1 MAKASKFLVVPDKFR
16 GSLSASQASHAI
28 KMGILAANKDAH
40 VVEFSMTDGGDA
52 FVDTIAKAKKGAKVI
67 RLKTIDPT
75 GQTLTA
81 KCALLDEDTALVGLT
96 EASGINLVSEP
107 ERNPS
112 KLTNIGTGQILAKLV
127 ERGYKTIIVGVG
139 GSATNDGGIGL
150 LIPLGFKF
158 LDKDGNDIEPNG
170 AGIAKLA
177 KIVPPAAMIS
187 TNFIVATDIS
197 TPLLGENG
205 AALQF
210 AEQKGATREE
220 AEQLEANMKHLVDVA
235 QKSFGKSLH
244 DAPGAG
250 SAGGCGYGLM
260 TFLDAKRV
268 SGFDLFAK
276 YADLE
281 SHIKSCNI
289 LITGE
294 GKFDKTDAQGKGPY
308 ALAAEVSRQ
317 IAFVQHS
324 DNLLSSSAVTVWS
337 PSAGF
342 VTFVTFRKTVVSI
355 TYFYP
360 FVKFLGSNDFLSK
373 HFSSKIFAPPS
384 SFLSN
389 LSYK

>member
-177 KIVPPAAMIS
+177 K
-187 TNFIVATDIS
+187 
-197 TPLLGENG
+197 
-205 AALQF
+205 
-210 AEQKGATREE
+210 
-220 AEQLEANMKHLVDVA
+220 
-235 QKSFGKSLH
+235 
-244 DAPGAG
+244 
-250 SAGGCGYGLM
+250 
-260 TFLDAKRV
+260 
-268 SGFDLFAK
+268 
-276 YADLE
+276 
-281 SHIKSCNI
+281 
-289 LITGE
+289 
-294 GKFDKTDAQGKGPY
+294 
-308 ALAAEVSRQ
+308 
-317 IAFVQHS
+317 
-324 DNLLSSSAVTVWS
+324 
-337 PSAGF
+337 
-342 VTFVTFRKTVVSI
+342 
-355 TYFYP
+355 
-360 FVKFLGSNDFLSK
+360 
-373 HFSSKIFAPPS
+373 
-384 SFLSN
+384 
-389 LSYK
+389 

>member
-1 MAKASKFLVVPDKFR
+1 M
-16 GSLSASQASHAI
+16 
-28 KMGILAANKDAH
+28 
-40 VVEFSMTDGGDA
+40 
-52 FVDTIAKAKKGAKVI
+52 
-67 RLKTIDPT
+67 
-75 GQTLTA
+75 TA

-177 KIVPPAAMIS
+177 KIVPPAAKIS
-187 TNFIVATDIS
+187 TKFIVATDIS

-220 AEQLEANMKHLVDVA
+220 PEQLEANMKHLVDVA
-235 QKSFGKSLH
+235 QRVLARACMTLRSRFGRRMRIRIN
-244 DAPGAG
+244 DI
-250 SAGGCGYGLM
+250 
-260 TFLDAKRV
+260 LDAKRV

-289 LITGE
+289 LIISE

-308 ALAAEVSRQ
+308 ALAKLAAKYKKPVWIFCGSADVTDKDLADMKLSDVKIGQ
-317 IAFVQHS
+317 ILPMAPNMVEAQ
-324 DNLLSSSAVTVWS
+324 NRA
-337 PSAGF
+337 P
-342 VTFVTFRKTVVSI
+342 
-355 TYFYP
+355 
-360 FVKFLGSNDFLSK
+360 KFLSHLARDFVAALK
-373 HFSSKIFAPPS
+373 
-384 SFLSN
+384 
-389 LSYK
+389 